1 MKKSEMMKKQ
11 AEKAYVIES
20 IISRVESDLKYSLY
34 EPETDENGE
43 YVMNEDGE
51 TIYTLP
57 ESQRDEVTWEYNY
70 LTKGEREDV
79 YMMVIE
85 YLEKL
90 LDKM

>member
-70 LTKGEREDV
+70 LTKCEREDV